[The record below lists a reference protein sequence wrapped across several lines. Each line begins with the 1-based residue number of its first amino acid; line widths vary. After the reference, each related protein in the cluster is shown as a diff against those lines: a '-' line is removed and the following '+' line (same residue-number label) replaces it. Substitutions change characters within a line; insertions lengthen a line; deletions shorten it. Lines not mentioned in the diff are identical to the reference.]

1 MPRSLRSWGYRD
13 IAGAEVPMAQRPD
26 TRAMFVHLR
35 RYIAAERL
43 GNVSYADAIAG
54 VIIELRSVI
63 HSDESSSLCELYGPL
78 GSLERLAQERYEC
91 ISDEE
96 ATRSWNRRW
105 RLALAQAGAFVDKV
119 LAVAPR
125 SVMPV

>member
-1 MPRSLRSWGYRD
+1 
-13 IAGAEVPMAQRPD
+13 MAQQQD
-26 TRAMFVHLR
+26 LQVMFVHLR

-54 VIIELRSVI
+54 VIIELRSAI

-91 ISDEE
+91 IGDEKDV
-96 ATRSWNRRW
+96 RSWNLRL
-105 RLALAQAGAFVDKV
+105 RLALAQADAFADKV